1 MSQRN
6 PYQGLPDHHFW
17 RRSVSAVDRHLLDP
31 VVSPKFSIASADRVA
46 TAGSCFAQH
55 ISRRLQAIDFNYY
68 ITEQAPELSPAEGRR
83 RNFGVFSARYGNIYT
98 TRQLLQ
104 LYQQAFEGR
113 GSVEGAW
120 RRSDGRY
127 VDPFR
132 PNIEPDGFAS
142 IDEVLH
148 AREQHLAAVREM
160 FQNTDVFVFTLG
172 LTEGWASKAD
182 GSMFPL
188 APGVVAG
195 SYSAEAHEF
204 INLGVYDVE
213 VDLFEFLGRLKAL
226 NAKVKVLLTVSP
238 VPLIATYADRHVL
251 SATTYSK
258 SVLRVAAE
266 TLARSCDWVD
276 YFPSYEIITGSYS
289 RGAYYEDDA
298 REVNELGVSHA
309 MRCFFDNYVDRP
321 DAPRRADAATAQPAV
336 AQASGA
342 APRPGPAMTEGKPQA
357 PRPSSETDLV
367 CDEESIDQINR

>member
-1 MSQRN
+1 MTIDN
-6 PYQGLPDHHFW
+6 PYQGLPGHNFW
-17 RRSVSAVDRHLLDP
+17 RRAVSAVDRHLLDP
-31 VVSPKFSIASADRVA
+31 VVSPKFRIASDDRVA

-68 ITEQAPELSPAEGRR
+68 ITEQDAMLAPAESRR

-113 GSVEGAW
+113 GAAEVAW
-120 RRSDGRY
+120 CRSDGRY
-127 VDPFR
+127 ADPFR

-142 IDEVLH
+142 IEAVVH
-148 AREQHLAAVREM
+148 AREHHLAAVREM

-172 LTEGWASKAD
+172 LTEGWVSKID
-182 GSMFPL
+182 GSVFPL
-188 APGVVAG
+188 APGVSAG
-195 SYSAEAHEF
+195 SYSADAYEF
-204 INLGVYDVE
+204 INLSVYDVE
-213 VDLFEFLGRLKAL
+213 VDLFEFLARLKAI
-226 NAKVKVLLTVSP
+226 NSKVKVLLTVSP
-238 VPLIATYADRHVL
+238 VPLIATYANRHVL

-266 TLARSCDWVD
+266 TLIRNCDWVD

-289 RGAYYEDDA
+289 RGMYYEDDA

-309 MRCFFDNYVDRP
+309 MRCFFDNYVDRSGV
-321 DAPRRADAATAQPAV
+321 AELAGATPVETPEPEVAV
-336 AQASGA
+336 APEARPTSASLL
-342 APRPGPAMTEGKPQA
+342 
-357 PRPSSETDLV
+357 PSSTESDLV

>member
-1 MSQRN
+1 MSSN
-6 PYQGLPDHHFW
+6 PYHGLPDHNFW
-17 RRSVSAVDRHLLDP
+17 RRSVSVVDRHLLDP
-31 VVSPKFSIASADRVA
+31 VVSPKFTIASDDKVA

-68 ITEQAPELSPAEGRR
+68 ITEQAPDLTPAEGRR

-113 GSVEGAW
+113 SSAEIAW

-127 VDPFR
+127 ADPFR

-142 IDEVLH
+142 IDAVLD
-148 AREQHLAAVREM
+148 ARERHLVAVREM
-160 FQNTDVFVFTLG
+160 FVNADVFVFTLG
-172 LTEGWASKAD
+172 LTEGWASKVD
-182 GSMFPL
+182 GSVYPL
-188 APGVVAG
+188 APGVTAG
-195 SYSAEAHEF
+195 SYSADAYEF

-213 VDLFEFLGRLKAL
+213 VELYEFLGRLKAL
-226 NAKVKVLLTVSP
+226 NSRVRVLLTVSP

-251 SATTYSK
+251 AATTYSK

-266 TLARSCDWVD
+266 TLTRSCDWID

-289 RGAYYEDDA
+289 RGTYYEDDA

-309 MRCFFDNYVDRP
+309 MRCFFDNYVAKAGASEAVRGTP
-321 DAPRRADAATAQPAV
+321 TGNAPAV
-336 AQASGA
+336 EASAAAAPVTGA
-342 APRPGPAMTEGKPQA
+342 AAAPGSPAA
-357 PRPSSETDLV
+357 ETDLV